1 MRDALTAPV
10 VLIAEDEWIL
20 REEIC
25 EKFREA
31 HWTVVEASTGEGCM
45 AFAQKGLRIDALVTD
60 VQLSGYTSGWDV
72 AELFRSLDP
81 NLPVIYASGN
91 SIQNS
96 RMVPGSVFFTKPC
109 KTTELLETCER
120 LCQAPQHPVPAPGAA
135 HIT

>member
-1 MRDALTAPV
+1 MHDALTAPV

-31 HWTVVEASTGEGCM
+31 RWTVVEASTAEGCM
-45 AFAQKGLRIDALVTD
+45 EFAQKGLRIDALVTD
-60 VQLSGYTSGWDV
+60 IQLSGYTSGWDV

-120 LCQAPQHPVPAPGAA
+120 LRAPQHPVPALGGA
-135 HIT
+135 HIR